1 MSDVA
6 SEARAKLAAMEKTLK
21 QRDAEVKNASQAVVD
36 ANRARDRAERET
48 DSLRKSQRFDFEP
61 RTVPERSCAV
71 FADSAGW
78 I

>member
-36 ANRARDRAERET
+36 ANRARDRAEQDT

-61 RTVPERSCAV
+61 RTVPDPALCR
-71 FADSAGW
+71 FR
-78 I
+78 